1 MTKRTNIKPSSEFYW
16 GALSMK
22 SAMLAA
28 VDAHAENIQLGFP
41 PELVI
46 AKLKE
51 HMELISADMVA
62 NTKIAQ
68 NIGDFSG

>member
-1 MTKRTNIKPSSEFYW
+1 
-16 GALSMK
+16 MK